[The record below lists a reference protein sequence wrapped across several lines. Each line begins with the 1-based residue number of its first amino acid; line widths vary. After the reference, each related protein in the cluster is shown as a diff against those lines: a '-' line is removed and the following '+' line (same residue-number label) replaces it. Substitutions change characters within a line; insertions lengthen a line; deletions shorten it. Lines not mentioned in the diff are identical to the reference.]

1 MNFTEVGL
9 NQKKVSIGLPV
20 FNGEKFIRKKLE
32 SILSK
37 TFQDFTIV
45 ISDNGSTDHT
55 CKICEEISKM
65 DDRITFFHHK
75 ENKGFYWNYNFVLNK
90 AETKYFVFAA
100 ADDIW
105 SKNFLESNINVLE
118 KCKELVGSIGECS
131 LFNRIIDSN
140 THKSEINILKNSR
153 KYQYVH
159 PVKGELKEKIRF
171 YLDFQMGPQFYSIFR
186 TKDIKFAN
194 FYRNKAN
201 YGMWQ
206 SDFATILK
214 ILKKGNLH
222 VDSES
227 FFYKEVSTKSR
238 SIIKYMKIMN
248 FSTSDILFSKTIF
261 SVWFFKEFGTK
272 LFLKNFGVLLRS
284 NFLWGRTIFGEML
297 RMCKRII
304 YGQEKYW

>member
-1 MNFTEVGL
+1 MNKKSKITVGIPVY
-9 NQKKVSIGLPV
+9 NNGKVIKKRIQDICSQ
-20 FNGEKFIRKKLE
+20 
-32 SILSK
+32 

-45 ISDNGSTDHT
+45 ISDNGSTDQT
-55 CKICEEISKM
+55 RKICEEISKM

-75 ENKGFYWNYNFVLNK
+75 ENKGAYWNFNFVLNK
-90 AETKYFVFAA
+90 AETKYFVMAA
-100 ADDIW
+100 LDDIW
-105 SKNFLESNINVLE
+105 SKNFLESNINILE
-118 KCKELVGSIGECS
+118 KCKVVGSIGECS

-171 YLDFQMGPQFYSIFR
+171 YLDFQMGAQFYSIFH

-206 SDFATILK
+206 SDFAAILK
-214 ILKKGNLH
+214 ILKRGNLH
-222 VDSES
+222 VDLES
-227 FFYKEVSTKSR
+227 FFYKEVSTKSH
-238 SIIKYMKIMN
+238 SVIKYMKIFN
-248 FSTSDILFSKTIF
+248 FSISEILFSKAIF

-272 LFLKNFGVLLRS
+272 LFLKNFGVLLGS
-284 NFLWGRTIFGEML
+284 NFSWGRTIFGEVL

>member
-20 FNGEKFIRKKLE
+20 FNEEKLIRKKLE
-32 SILSK
+32 SILSQ

-45 ISDNGSTDHT
+45 ISDNGSTDQT
-55 CKICEEISKM
+55 RKICEEMSKI
-65 DDRITFFHHK
+65 DDRITFSHHK
-75 ENKGFYWNYNFVLNK
+75 ENKGPYWNYNFVLNK
-90 AETKYFVFAA
+90 AETEYFVMAA
-100 ADDIW
+100 PDDIW
-105 SKNFLESNINVLE
+105 SENFLESNINILE
-118 KCKELVGSIGECS
+118 KCKELVGSVGECS

-140 THKSEINILKNSR
+140 THKFEINILKKSR

-171 YLDFQMGPQFYSIFR
+171 YLDFQMGAQFYSIFH

-206 SDFATILK
+206 SDFAAILK
-214 ILKKGNLH
+214 ILKRGDLH
-222 VDSES
+222 VDLES
-227 FFYKEVSTKSR
+227 FFYKEVSTKSH
-238 SIIKYMKIMN
+238 STIKYMKIFN
-248 FSTSDILFSKTIF
+248 FSISEILFSKAIF

-272 LFLKNFGVLLRS
+272 LFLKNFGVLLNS
-284 NFLWGRTIFGEML
+284 NFSWGGTIFGEVL
-297 RMCKRII
+297 RICKRMI

>member
-1 MNFTEVGL
+1 MVKLT
-9 NQKKVSIGLPV
+9 IGLPTYNCENIIGNKIEELLKQSFKDYV
-20 FNGEKFIRKKLE
+20 LI
-32 SILSK
+32 
-37 TFQDFTIV
+37 
-45 ISDNGSTDHT
+45 ISDNNSTDNT
-55 CKICEEISKM
+55 GKICESMSKK
-65 DDRITFFHHK
+65 DNRIVFFQQDK
-75 ENKGFYWNYNFVLNK
+75 NKGPFWNFNFLLQK
-90 AETKYFVFAA
+90 AQTDYFVMITP
-100 ADDIW
+100 DDIL
-105 SKNFLESNINVLE
+105 SKNFLESNINILE

-171 YLDFQMGPQFYSIFR
+171 YLDFQMGAQFYSIFH

-238 SIIKYMKIMN
+238 SIIKYMKIMK

-284 NFLWGRTIFGEML
+284 NFSWGRTIFGEML

>member
-1 MNFTEVGL
+1 MVKLT
-9 NQKKVSIGLPV
+9 IGLPTY
-20 FNGEKFIRKKLE
+20 NCEN
-32 SILSK
+32 
-37 TFQDFTIV
+37 TIGNKIEELLKQSFKDYV
-45 ISDNGSTDHT
+45 LIISDNNSTDNT
-55 CKICEEISKM
+55 GKICESMSKK
-65 DDRITFFHHK
+65 DNRIVFFQQDK
-75 ENKGFYWNYNFVLNK
+75 NKGPFWNFNFLLQK
-90 AETKYFVFAA
+90 AQTNYFVMTTP
-100 ADDIW
+100 DDIL
-105 SKNFLESNINVLE
+105 SKNFLESNINILE
-118 KCKELVGSIGECS
+118 KCKVVGSIGECS

-171 YLDFQMGPQFYSIFR
+171 YLDFQMGAQFYSIFH

-284 NFLWGRTIFGEML
+284 NFSWGRTIFGEML